1 MTYPE
6 RKAALAR
13 ATLAHPTG
21 NARVYAHGGLLAY
34 SGTCTDGARL
44 GGYAYIQHW
53 TESRAPIL
61 LAQAQVDGQCI
72 ALFEIS
78 E

>member
-1 MTYPE
+1 MEYPE

-13 ATLAHPTG
+13 AMMAHPT
-21 NARVYAHGGLLAY
+21 NHPRVYAHDGLLAY
-34 SGTCTDGARL
+34 IGGNADAARL
-44 GGYAYIQHW
+44 GGYAYIHAR